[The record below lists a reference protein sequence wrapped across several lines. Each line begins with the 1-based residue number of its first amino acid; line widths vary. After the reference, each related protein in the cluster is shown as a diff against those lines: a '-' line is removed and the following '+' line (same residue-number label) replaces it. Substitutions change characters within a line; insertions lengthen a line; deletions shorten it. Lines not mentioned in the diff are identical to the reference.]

1 MAGNHQKGKEMKK
14 SSFGA
19 MIALVAMVMGGCA
32 TSKNLADID
41 KESLLAKPGDKTY
54 VATSASDCPSE
65 KSGIKCLVEQEGSE
79 EGMLAYA
86 KENNTLL
93 VVEQKKASS
102 GAVKNA
108 AWTIM
113 RIGAAAVGGAA
124 GQGFAIGT
132 AGGSGGS
139 SGYTTSF
146 TMVVG
151 GNLSKIDCGDYSES
165 ECRTNLQKMMM
176 GYSLPA
182 KQPSVADADMAEY
195 IKRHNK

>member
-1 MAGNHQKGKEMKK
+1 MQK

-19 MIALVAMVMGGCA
+19 MIVLVAMVMGGCA

-93 VVEQKKASS
+93 VVEQKKTSS
-102 GAVKNA
+102 GAASNA

-146 TMVVG
+146 TMVAN

-165 ECRTNLQKMMM
+165 ECRTNLQKLMM
-176 GYSLPA
+176 GQKIALKS
-182 KQPSVADADMAEY
+182 KGPSVADQDMAEY
-195 IKRHNK
+195 MKRHNK